1 MGENMR
7 FEEGKEGEK
16 YEEGKKEWKERK
28 KTDGLQR
35 RGEKVRY
42 YEKEGGGKQMR
53 KMNRRRRK

>member
-28 KTDGLQR
+28 KTDGLKR

-42 YEKEGGGKQMR
+42 YEKEGGGK
-53 KMNRRRRK
+53 